1 MFKKLKSKMAHK
13 PTATAATA
21 ATGECTFIRERER
34 ERDGRVS
41 REDILSFF
49 FAFYFNS
56 HHIFMHL
63 KYISY
68 NTELSLDD
76 SAKSGVNDEPK
87 MYLSVGMRRNSS
99 TAENNNAA
107 AQAAATTPEGRG
119 LPRRESTKRISLV
132 SSTLRVYCSIS

>member
-1 MFKKLKSKMAHK
+1 
-13 PTATAATA
+13 
-21 ATGECTFIRERER
+21 
-34 ERDGRVS
+34 
-41 REDILSFF
+41 
-49 FAFYFNS
+49 
-56 HHIFMHL
+56 
-63 KYISY
+63 
-68 NTELSLDD
+68 
-76 SAKSGVNDEPK
+76 